1 MKLKKFSLRTRIF
14 FAMILLVVIASI
26 LIALITIYQYNEQ
39 STDYHRARLERKE
52 STIKT
57 NIDIELQR
65 RTTYPVEERYL
76 ELIFKDEVYDI
87 SEINQL
93 DINIY
98 DLQGKLLVSS
108 SSSFSK
114 DTTNY
119 DIPQSILREIAESE
133 DHRVVKE
140 EATPSGLKFQSSYT
154 YINDNKFK
162 PIGILHLPYLQD
174 NSFQKKEL
182 KEFLSRLA
190 MVYLLILFIAIAIA
204 YFISKYITK
213 SIKTVSEKMNQTAL
227 HKRNEKIILKDASE
241 EIYNLVNSYNSMVDE
256 LGESAVKLARSERE
270 QAWREMAKQVA
281 HEIKNPLTPMRLTVQ
296 SFEQRFDVND
306 PNIKSKIRE
315 FSKSLIQQID
325 TLSSIASAFSS
336 FAEMPKQKREELNVI
351 KVVKL
356 ALDIFHED
364 YINYFHEKDVLI
376 AQLDKTHLIRI
387 ITNLVKNAIQSV
399 ENIDNPKIEVKVKED
414 NGNLIIKVA
423 DNGKGIKEID
433 RMKIFEPKFTTKS
446 SGMGLGLPMIKN
458 IVEAYD
464 GDISFTSELNRGTVF
479 TVIIPKK

>member
-26 LIALITIYQYNEQ
+26 LIALMTIFQYKEQ
-39 STDYHRARLERKE
+39 AEDYHRGRLERKE
-52 STIKT
+52 NAIRS

-65 RTTYPVEERYL
+65 RTTYPVEGRYL
-76 ELIFKDEVYDI
+76 GLIFKDRVYDI

-98 DLQGKLLVSS
+98 NLQGNLQVSS
-108 SSSFSK
+108 SSSFTK

-119 DIPQSILREIAESE
+119 DISKSILTQIADNE
-133 DHRVVKE
+133 DHRVVVE
-140 EATPSGLKFQSSYT
+140 EYTNGIKHQSSYT

-162 PIGILHLPYLQD
+162 PIGVLHLLYLQE
-174 NSFQKKEL
+174 NTFQEKEL
-182 KEFLSRLA
+182 KEFLARLA
-190 MVYLLILFIAIAIA
+190 LIYLLMLLIAIAVA
-204 YFISKYITK
+204 YFTSKYITK
-213 SIKTVSEKMNQTAL
+213 SIKTVSEKMYQTAL
-227 HKRNEKIILKDASE
+227 HKRNERIILKDASQ
-241 EIYNLVNSYNSMVDE
+241 EIFNLVNAYNSMVDE

-296 SFEQRFDVND
+296 SFEHRFDAND
-306 PNIKSKIRE
+306 PNIKTKIKE

-336 FAEMPKQKREELNVI
+336 FAQLPKQKREELNVI
-351 KVVKL
+351 EVVKL

-364 YINYFHEKDVLI
+364 YIHYFHEEDTLI

-387 ITNLVKNAIQSV
+387 LTNLVKNATQSL
-399 ENIDNPKIEVKVKED
+399 ESIDNPKIEVKVKED
-414 NGNLIIKVA
+414 NGNVIISVA
-423 DNGKGIKEID
+423 DNGKGIDEEDKS
-433 RMKIFEPKFTTKS
+433 KVFEPKFTTKS

-464 GDISFTSELNRGTVF
+464 GSITFTSEINRGTVF
-479 TVIIPKK
+479 TVTIPKK